1 MHRGRRGDRRQRAR
15 GHGEVEPHVVDDGE
29 VRRGEDDGQA
39 RRGRLQCEL
48 AEREGHPQC
57 RALRDVLGGRHDGEE
72 VDELHVV
79 HELAAR
85 VDSRVV
91 GRDEVGALADAVAAR
106 EEKHRVVF
114 LGEQLQHEAR
124 VAVDD
129 AAVGRGDHLEEAHE
143 ARRLLGRR
151 ELDELA
157 HRVLRDL
164 RADGAVVL
172 EDRVDQ
178 AGRRDVVRDE
188 RDLRV
193 LEEHR
198 DVRDQLR
205 LHQRRARAHG
215 LEQPVRGAQHT
226 ARLDVTLRRLAV
238 HRQVQQLQRVILRVH
253 ILEQQ
258 LHVGVRAARAALEHH
273 PHVVGLGRRHAT
285 RHGRLLLERAR

>member
-1 MHRGRRGDRRQRAR
+1 M
-15 GHGEVEPHVVDDGE
+15 
-29 VRRGEDDGQA
+29 
-39 RRGRLQCEL
+39 
-48 AEREGHPQC
+48 
-57 RALRDVLGGRHDGEE
+57 
-72 VDELHVV
+72 
-79 HELAAR
+79 
-85 VDSRVV
+85 
-91 GRDEVGALADAVAAR
+91 
-106 EEKHRVVF
+106 
-114 LGEQLQHEAR
+114 
-124 VAVDD
+124 DD

-215 LEQPVRGAQHT
+215 LQQPVRGAAT
-226 ARLDVTLRRLAV
+226 SKDATSRG
-238 HRQVQQLQRVILRVH
+238 
-253 ILEQQ
+253 
-258 LHVGVRAARAALEHH
+258 HVSMSWCV
-273 PHVVGLGRRHAT
+273 
-285 RHGRLLLERAR
+285 